1 MNNLSQSTLL
11 MLRDKNILVLGIGL
25 TGLSCARFLMANDI
39 SFAVNDSR
47 ENAIEDLAQF
57 RQGHDKPKITL
68 GFWDQTLI
76 ASADIILVSP
86 GIDLATPEIQSAI
99 KSDCLIW
106 GDVELYCRLIDTPIL
121 AVTGSNGKSTV
132 VSLLSYLGKA
142 IGRNVKSGG
151 NIGLPVLDQLITGS
165 DEDALVPEL
174 LVLELSS
181 FQLESLTSMNAIAA
195 TILNI
200 SDDHLDRHLT
210 FSNYQN
216 IKQGIYQQCN
226 IAVINRDDRATY
238 VKSDIK
244 TKNNNILSFGSDSP
258 EEGHFGLSTIN
269 KQVTLMFGNKP
280 LISIEQLPLAG
291 IHNALNYLA
300 TLALGFTAGWSLTAM
315 VEHLA
320 GFTGLAHRCQRVNH
334 DDGINW
340 INDSKATNVG
350 ATLAAINGFSKIL
363 QPSEQLILIAG
374 GEGKGANF
382 SPLKDAITEHVTQL
396 ITLGKDGNKIA
407 SFSDSSIEVDSL
419 EDAVRTASRLAKVH
433 DTVLLSPACA
443 SLDMFKNF
451 AERGQVFINAVQQL
465 KVNS

>member
-11 MLRDKNILVLGIGL
+11 MLRNKNILILGIGL
-25 TGLSCARFLMANDI
+25 TGLSCARFLMTNDI
-39 SFAVNDSR
+39 SFAINDSR
-47 ENAIEDLAQF
+47 ENAINDLAQF
-57 RQGHDKPKITL
+57 MKAHNTPKITL
-68 GFWDQTLI
+68 GSWDQSLI

-86 GIDLATPEIQSAI
+86 GIDLATPEIQTAI
-99 KSDCLIW
+99 KSDCRVW
-106 GDVELYCRLIDTPIL
+106 GDVELYCRLTDTPIL

-132 VSLLSYLGKA
+132 VSLLNYLGKA
-142 IGRNVKSGG
+142 IGHNVQSGG
-151 NIGLPVLDQLITGS
+151 NIGLPVLDHLVTGN
-165 DEDALVPEL
+165 DDDLVPDF

-181 FQLESLTSMNAIAA
+181 FQLESLTSMHAIAA

-210 FSNYQN
+210 FNNYQN
-216 IKQGIYQQCN
+216 IKQGIYRQCN
-226 IAVINRDDRATY
+226 IAVVNRDDKATY
-238 VKSDIK
+238 VKSD
-244 TKNNNILSFGSDSP
+244 TEGKNQNVISFGSDSP
-258 EEGHFGLSTIN
+258 NEGDFGLSVIN
-269 KQVTLMFGNKP
+269 KKLTLMFGNKR
-280 LISIEQLPLAG
+280 LISIDQLPLAG
-291 IHNALNYLA
+291 VHNALNYLA
-300 TLALGFTAGWSLTAM
+300 TLALGYTAGWSLTVM
-315 VEHLA
+315 VENLA
-320 GFTGLAHRCQRVNH
+320 GFTGLEHRCQRVNH

-382 SPLKDAITEHVTQL
+382 SPLKQAITEHVNQL
-396 ITLGKDGNKIA
+396 ITLGKDGDKIA

-419 EDAVRTASRLAKVH
+419 EEAVRTASRLAKVH

-465 KVNS
+465 KVES